1 MNTTIHTE
9 TNERHIMRNLLALKP
24 GQFVGVTF
32 RKINGDVRRMSCRV
46 KDTDQTKKY
55 LTVYDMNSRGYR
67 RVNLDC
73 IMSVRM
79 AGIEFKVQ

>member
-1 MNTTIHTE
+1 MRTTIHTE
-9 TNERHIMRNLLALKP
+9 TNERHIMRNLLSLKP

-46 KDTDQTKKY
+46 KGTDQTKKY
-55 LTVYDMNSRGYR
+55 MTVFDTSSRGYR

-73 IMSVRM
+73 ILSVRM